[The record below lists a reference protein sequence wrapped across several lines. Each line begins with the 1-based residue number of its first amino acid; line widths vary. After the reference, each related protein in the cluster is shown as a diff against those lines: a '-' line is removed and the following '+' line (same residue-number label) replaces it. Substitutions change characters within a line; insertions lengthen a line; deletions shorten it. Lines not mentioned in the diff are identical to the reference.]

1 MLDLGKEIIFFRIVC
16 LFWNLFLF
24 GMRLFFSSVIRMR
37 SEFFFYHVFLGFWFF
52 RFGCWEKWGTRKKTN
67 KKIPDFSRFT
77 VLIFLELFYSR
88 KTKNLLKNI
97 EEKENELL
105 IERVLQV
112 IFFSILKKMRDER
125 MRVVKCK

>member
-1 MLDLGKEIIFFRIVC
+1 MDA
-16 LFWNLFLF
+16 
-24 GMRLFFSSVIRMR
+24 
-37 SEFFFYHVFLGFWFF
+37 
-52 RFGCWEKWGTRKKTN
+52 EKSGERERKQT
-67 KKIPDFSRFT
+67 KKILDFSRFI

-112 IFFSILKKMRDER
+112 IFFSILKKMRDDR